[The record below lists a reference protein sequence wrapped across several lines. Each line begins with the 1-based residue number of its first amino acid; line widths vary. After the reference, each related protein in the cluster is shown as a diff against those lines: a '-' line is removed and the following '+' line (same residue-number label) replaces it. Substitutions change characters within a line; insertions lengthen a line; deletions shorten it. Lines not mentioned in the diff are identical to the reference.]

1 MNLTWKNILLT
12 IREGK
17 HLIPTTDDGTPLIAV
32 NAPLFE
38 LMELLEALTSGYND
52 LVAANTIKDRRIEFL
67 RKAAEAH
74 FQSAKSTKNAKNSY
88 HWVRVSERLPEESGY
103 YYTYGSNLGIDSMIF
118 SAKHKMFN
126 VTDNSNDFSTAIAVT
141 HWCEKPNAPDDI
153 VSADPE
159 EPVAEEEEV

>member
-12 IREGK
+12 IRDGK
-17 HLIPTTDDGTPLIAV
+17 HLIPTTDDGTPLVAV

-74 FQSAKSTKNAKNSY
+74 FQNAKSTKNTY
-88 HWVRVSERLPEESGY
+88 HWVRVSERLPEKSGD
-103 YYTYGSNLGIDSMIF
+103 YYTYGSNLGVDALAF
-118 SAKHKMFN
+118 SAKYKLFN
-126 VTDNSNDFSTAIAVT
+126 VHDRSDDLSTAITVT
-141 HWCEKPNAPDDI
+141 HWCEKPNAPDDTA
-153 VSADPE
+153 SADPVPTD
-159 EPVAEEEEV
+159 PVAGEEG